1 MWPLLKLLLGR
12 LRSFFRLEK
21 QSEALALQS
30 SQFNLEE
37 ARKKMSKS
45 SKLRTDFKL
54 AIDHIRDRVVSNVV
68 EGNQKNL
75 YKVSDNDIRAIVRI
89 VEASF
94 EQGFISASS
103 QIEQS
108 INEATK

>member
-1 MWPLLKLLLGR
+1 
-12 LRSFFRLEK
+12 
-21 QSEALALQS
+21 
-30 SQFNLEE
+30 
-37 ARKKMSKS
+37 MSKS

>member
-1 MWPLLKLLLGR
+1 
-12 LRSFFRLEK
+12 
-21 QSEALALQS
+21 
-30 SQFNLEE
+30 
-37 ARKKMSKS
+37 MSKS
-45 SKLRTDFKL
+45 IKLRTDFKL
-54 AIDHIRDRVVSNVV
+54 AIDHIRDRVVNNVV
-68 EGNQKNL
+68 EGKQKNL
-75 YKVSDNDIRAIVRI
+75 YSVNDNDIRVIVRI